1 MAFHQEKFFQSRLL
15 RLVDPFITT
24 DGVLRGMKQCMRSKT
39 IIDEDLVEKVKD
51 FVDSKVLEKQ
61 SVSVADFGIALQIS
75 QL

>member
-51 FVDSKVLEKQ
+51 FVDSKVL
-61 SVSVADFGIALQIS
+61 
-75 QL
+75 